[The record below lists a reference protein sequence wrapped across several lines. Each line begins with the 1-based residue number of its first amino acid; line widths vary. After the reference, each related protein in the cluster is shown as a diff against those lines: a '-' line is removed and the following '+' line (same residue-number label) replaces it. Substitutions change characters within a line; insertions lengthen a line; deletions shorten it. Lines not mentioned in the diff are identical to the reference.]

1 MKPPKAKATTIHQVF
16 DPGVWGA
23 QKLKPNWQMCHDW
36 SSQRVSSS
44 DFYQH
49 FTCLWTGSKA
59 HPVIPNKN
67 PRYKPWHHSEKEKK
81 KNGYYHIFQVS
92 VHFVHLLWN
101 AVFVK
106 LGDALC
112 ELFVHGRPLKII
124 SNDGVV
130 VTNFLNIQE
139 ILLMEEI
146 LHLLIGS

>member
-1 MKPPKAKATTIHQVF
+1 MISINILHACEQGEKPSCDTEKKHLNLNHGTIPK
-16 DPGVWGA
+16 
-23 QKLKPNWQMCHDW
+23 
-36 SSQRVSSS
+36 
-44 DFYQH
+44 
-49 FTCLWTGSKA
+49 
-59 HPVIPNKN
+59 
-67 PRYKPWHHSEKEKK
+67 KK

-139 ILLMEEI
+139 ILLME
-146 LHLLIGS
+146 